1 MGFDGTQD
9 GPETTEAMTRLLFLD
24 FDGVLHP
31 LWAPAPFN
39 DWQLEVTLGPTPY
52 PGPYFLHAFALAAVL
67 SPFLVHLEIVVSSTW
82 GKDRTLEELRRL
94 LPAPV
99 AARVMDAVHHHL
111 PPTTKTRSR
120 WEEISWYLQN
130 VRPLQGSRWLALD
143 DDDSGWP
150 AAMRLQLVHCERDLG
165 DTGMLTRLE
174 AALVERYGT

>member
-1 MGFDGTQD
+1 MN
-9 GPETTEAMTRLLFLD
+9 AMLFLD

-31 LWAPAPFN
+31 LWTPPPFN

-52 PGPYFLHAFALAAVL
+52 AGPFFVHASALTAVL
-67 SPFLVHLEIVVSSTW
+67 SPLLEHLEIVVSSTW
-82 GKDRTLEELRRL
+82 GKDRTLDELRGL

-99 AARVMDAVHHHL
+99 AARVIDAVHHHL

-130 VRPLQGSRWLALD
+130 VRPPQGSRWLALD

-150 AAMRLQLVHCERDLG
+150 AAMRLQLVHCKRDLG
-165 DTGMLTRLE
+165 DSEMITRLE
-174 AALVERYGT
+174 AALAERCWP